1 MYPGNMWE
9 FKTRPETTPCLA
21 FPKYSSSFNNL
32 ICSMKDERNI
42 HWHVRSEPFSAALTS
57 SACQGRK
64 QSAECVSGIFPKRER
79 RKTNAEMVNN
89 NSARQSAARRK
100 WLLLGVLANSSA
112 HLQGLPA
119 DQEGLGEGN
128 RTKLAS
134 FLSLCHTLTWRGHF
148 LLSIRSNECNKD
160 LQRFVFAVSD

>member
-32 ICSMKDERNI
+32 ICSLKDERNI

-64 QSAECVSGIFPKRER
+64 QSGECVSGIFPKRER
-79 RKTNAEMVNN
+79 RKTNAEMINN

-119 DQEGLGEGN
+119 DQGRTGRGKQDQTGIIPQPVPYTDVEG
-128 RTKLAS
+128 
-134 FLSLCHTLTWRGHF
+134 
-148 LLSIRSNECNKD
+148 SISSQHKK
-160 LQRFVFAVSD
+160 